1 MEAPLIILAS
11 GPTYEGFLVIDS
23 LHRNMSAGGV
33 RIAANLTIEEVQ
45 DLAREMT
52 MKFALF
58 RLPRGGAKAGLR
70 LTRDLDPPAH
80 RKALEGFGRQIA
92 PIIRA
97 GLYYPGMD
105 MNCGPPELQAI
116 YAGAGIS
123 IGHPT
128 DSSFFTAVSAANALH
143 GCAEALGG
151 SDPIAVAIEGF
162 GSVANHMTTMLP
174 PSGFRITAIS
184 TISGAIVNPEGFSH
198 AELHRKRAEHGDE
211 LIHQLPGT
219 RIPLEDLFTTS
230 ADILVPSART
240 GAITEDVAG
249 RIRSRAVVPVA
260 NSPYGPG
267 AARILHDRGVLCLP
281 GYLCNAGGV
290 FGSSLA
296 DSGVSRVDIEEIFR
310 SRYRPL
316 IRTLVETCLRKCL
329 SPVSVVDELAMREA
343 DRRAEE
349 PRRRSF
355 PARLYDRAAKRFP
368 LAVKKRAMWK
378 QCNRALDAMESDFS
392 EVGA

>member
-1 MEAPLIILAS
+1 MESPLIILAS

-23 LHRNMSAGGV
+23 LHRDTSAGGV
-33 RIAANLTIEEVQ
+33 RIAADLTIEEIE

-70 LTRDLDPPAH
+70 LTADLDPRAH
-80 RKALEGFGRQIA
+80 QKTLEGFGRQIG

-105 MNCGPPELQAI
+105 MNCGPLELQAI
-116 YAGAGIS
+116 YTGAGFS

-128 DSSFFTAVSAANALH
+128 DSSFFTAISAANALQ

-151 SDPIAVAIEGF
+151 SDPITVAVEGF

-174 PSGFRITAIS
+174 PSDFRITAVS
-184 TISGAIVNPEGFSH
+184 TIGGAIVNPEGFSH
-198 AELHRKRAEHGDE
+198 EELRQKRAKYGDA

-219 RIPLEDLFTTS
+219 QIPREDLFTTS

-240 GAITEDVAG
+240 RVITGNVAG
-249 RIRSRAVVPVA
+249 RVRSRAVVPIA

-267 AARILHDRGVLCLP
+267 AARILHDRGVMCLP

-316 IRTLVETCLRKCL
+316 IRTLVEACLRKCL

-343 DRRAEE
+343 NRRAEE
-349 PRRRSF
+349 PRRVSL
-355 PARLYDRAAKRFP
+355 PAKLYDRAARRFP
-368 LAVKKRAMWK
+368 LAVKRRAMWK
-378 QCNRALDAMESDFS
+378 QCNRALDAMESDFRKAG
-392 EVGA
+392 V